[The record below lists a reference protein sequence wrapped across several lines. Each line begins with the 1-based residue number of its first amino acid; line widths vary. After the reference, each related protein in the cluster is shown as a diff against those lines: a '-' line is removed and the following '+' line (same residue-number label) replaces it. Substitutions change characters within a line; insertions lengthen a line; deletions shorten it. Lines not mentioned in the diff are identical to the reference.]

1 MAFNIDGFKSKFGD
15 GGARPNLFRAKI
27 NLPSGISI
35 PGGLDSQGTYMI
47 KSAQI
52 PSATVTAID
61 VPYFGRQVRVAG
73 NRTFEPWTVTIM
85 NSESFDIRNAMEQW
99 MAGINSHEGNR
110 QSAADNSLSSYKAD
124 AFVEHLNKKGDQDR
138 PIATYQFH
146 GLFPTEISSIELGWE
161 NNDTIEE
168 FTVTFAYDY
177 WHHTNIVAN

>member
-1 MAFNIDGFKSKFGD
+1 MAFNIEDFKGNFAD

-27 NLPSGISI
+27 NLPSGV
-35 PGGLDSQGTYMI
+35 GVLKDQGTYLI

-85 NSESFDIRNAMEQW
+85 NTEGFEIRNAMEEW
-99 MAGINSHEGNR
+99 MSKINSHNANG
-110 QSAADNSLSSYKAD
+110 ASLKTLIEYKAD
-124 AFVEHLNKKGDQDR
+124 AEVEHLKKSGVEGD
-138 PIATYQFH
+138 IAAKYQFF
-146 GLFPTEISSIELGWE
+146 GMFPTEISSIELGWE

-177 WHHTNIVAN
+177 WHHAGVIAN

>member
-1 MAFNIDGFKSKFGD
+1 MAFNIETFKSNFSD
-15 GGARPNLFRAKI
+15 GGARPNLFRALI
-27 NLPSGISI
+27 TMPSTVSQLPGNGSY
-35 PGGLDSQGTYMI
+35 LI

-85 NSESFDIRNAMEQW
+85 NTEAFDIRNQMERW
-99 MAGINSHEGNR
+99 MNSINSHNANG
-110 QSAADNSLSSYKAD
+110 ASLKTLIEYKAD
-124 AFVEHLNKKGDQDR
+124 AEVEHLKKSGVEGD
-138 PIATYQFH
+138 IAAKYQFF
-146 GLFPTEISSIELGWE
+146 GMFPTEISSIELGWE

-177 WHHTNIVAN
+177 WHHTGAVTN

>member
-1 MAFNIDGFKSKFGD
+1 MAFNIEQFKSNFGD
-15 GGARPNLFRAKI
+15 GGARPNLFRARI
-27 NLPSGISI
+27 NLPSAL
-35 PGGLDSQGTYMI
+35 GGQMLGQGSFLI

-85 NSESFDIRNAMEQW
+85 NTETFSIRNDMEKW
-99 MAGINSHEGNR
+99 MSKINSHNDNIAE
-110 QSAADNSLSSYKAD
+110 AATLQSYKAD
-124 AFVEHLNKKGDQDR
+124 ATVEHLKKSGPSSDSPDV
-138 PIATYQFH
+138 AASYKFF
-146 GLFPTEISSIELGWE
+146 GMFPTEISSIELGWE

-177 WHHTNIVAN
+177 WHHAGQVTN

>member
-1 MAFNIDGFKSKFGD
+1 MAFNIETFKSHFGD

-27 NLPSGISI
+27 NLPFGNL
-35 PGGLDSQGTYMI
+35 PEQGSYMI

-52 PSATVTAID
+52 PSATITAID

-85 NSESFDIRNAMEQW
+85 NSESFEIRNAMEDW
-99 MAGINSHEGNR
+99 MSQINSHNENGGAGSVIN
-110 QSAADNSLSSYKAD
+110 YKAD
-124 AFVEHLNKKGDQDR
+124 ATIEHLRKTGSETDVAAEYKFFGM
-138 PIATYQFH
+138 
-146 GLFPTEISSIELGWE
+146 FPTEISSIELGWE

-177 WHHTNIVAN
+177 WHHTGVIVT

>member
-1 MAFNIDGFKSKFGD
+1 MAFNIEDFKSNFAD

-27 NLPSGISI
+27 NLPSTLG
-35 PGGLDSQGTYMI
+35 PLPYQGSYLI

-52 PSATVTAID
+52 PSATLTAID

-85 NSESFDIRNAMEQW
+85 NTEGFEVRNAMEQW
-99 MAGINSHEGNR
+99 MALINSHNDNG
-110 QSAADNSLSSYKAD
+110 SALDSLIAYKAD
-124 AFVEHLNKKGDQDR
+124 ATVEHLKKIGGTQNPDV
-138 PIATYQFH
+138 AASYEFF
-146 GLFPTEISSIELGWE
+146 GMFPTEISSIELGWE

>member
-1 MAFNIDGFKSKFGD
+1 MAFNIEDFKGNFAD

-27 NLPSGISI
+27 NLPADVGV
-35 PGGLDSQGTYMI
+35 LVNQGTYLI

-52 PSATVTAID
+52 PSATITAID

-85 NSESFDIRNAMEQW
+85 NTEAFEIRNQMEKW
-99 MAGINSHEGNR
+99 MSQINSHNANGA
-110 QSAADNSLSSYKAD
+110 QLDSLIDYKAD
-124 AFVEHLNKKGDQDR
+124 AVVEHLKKSGDSGDL
-138 PIATYQFH
+138 AASYQFF
-146 GLFPTEISSIELGWE
+146 GMFPTEISSIELGWE

-177 WHHTNIVAN
+177 WHHTGAVTN

>member
-1 MAFNIDGFKSKFGD
+1 MAFNIETFKSNFSD
-15 GGARPNLFRAKI
+15 GGARPNLFRALI
-27 NLPSGISI
+27 TMPSTVSQLPGNGSY
-35 PGGLDSQGTYMI
+35 LI

-85 NSESFDIRNAMEQW
+85 NTESFDIRNAMEQW
-99 MAGINSHEGNR
+99 IFGM
-110 QSAADNSLSSYKAD
+110 
-124 AFVEHLNKKGDQDR
+124 
-138 PIATYQFH
+138 
-146 GLFPTEISSIELGWE
+146 FPTEISSIELGWE

-177 WHHTNIVAN
+177 WHHTGAVTN

>member
-1 MAFNIDGFKSKFGD
+1 MAFNIEDFKSNFAD

-27 NLPSGISI
+27 SLPSTLGNLPN
-35 PGGLDSQGTYMI
+35 QGSYLI

-85 NSESFDIRNAMEQW
+85 NTEGFEVRNAMEKW
-99 MAGINSHEGNR
+99 MSQINSHNDNG
-110 QSAADNSLSSYKAD
+110 SALKNLIDYKAD
-124 AFVEHLNKKGDQDR
+124 ATVEHLKKIGGPENPDV
-138 PIATYQFH
+138 AASYKFF
-146 GLFPTEISSIELGWE
+146 GMFPTEISSIELGWE

-177 WHHTNIVAN
+177 WHHDGQVTN